1 MAFSTTDMPG
11 HRRLQ
16 ELVSVAIGTGYE
28 TPEVEFKES
37 APWEVLQWPIVRT
50 LLGMANLPYGGFI
63 LIGAS
68 ERGDE
73 WDFSGM
79 TDEHFSTYDADKIAA
94 RVDRYASPSVTC
106 QSVVHRND
114 DVFFLV
120 IAVDAFEEA
129 PIVCKKDGPEGSRL
143 VEGEVYVRPPGL
155 PRTERVRRAQQMHEL
170 LEAAAEKRAR
180 RMLETSRRL
189 GLTQTRVRDSL
200 FTPTSAP
207 DRDRFALELGD
218 L

>member
-1 MAFSTTDMPG
+1 MAFPTTDMPG

-37 APWEVLQWPIVRT
+37 APWQVLEWRIIRT
-50 LLGMANLPYGGFI
+50 LLGMANLPWGGFI

-79 TDEHFSTYDADKIAA
+79 TDEHFSTYDVDHIAA
-94 RVDRYASPSVTC
+94 RVDRYASPSVAC
-106 QSVVHRND
+106 QSVVHKKD

-120 IAVDAFEEA
+120 IAVGAFDEV
-129 PIVCKKDGPEGSRL
+129 PIVCKKDGPEGSGL
-143 VEGEVYVRPPGL
+143 HEGEVYVRPPGL
-155 PRTERVRRAQQMHEL
+155 PRTERVSRAQQMHDL
-170 LEAAAEKRAR
+170 LESAAERRAR
-180 RMLETSRRL
+180 RILETSRRL
-189 GLTQTRVRDSL
+189 GLT
-200 FTPTSAP
+200 PTSPP
-207 DRDRFALELGD
+207 DEDQFTKELGG